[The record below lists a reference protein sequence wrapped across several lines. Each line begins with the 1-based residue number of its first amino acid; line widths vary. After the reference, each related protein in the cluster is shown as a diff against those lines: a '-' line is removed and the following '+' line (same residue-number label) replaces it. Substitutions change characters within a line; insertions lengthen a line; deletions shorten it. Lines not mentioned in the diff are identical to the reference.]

1 MIGEWLVLIST
12 MFNYLLL
19 RFTQDVTQAVG
30 KKWRLLLSAFVS
42 SVIAIGFYP
51 SKLALILSFFILIG
65 TAFQFKRAFFLK
77 QGFVL
82 LCATFLLGGL
92 LNVVQTYAV
101 MKLKGSYFLI
111 IVAVA
116 SLSLLIIKNRWF
128 SLWKDNIQQK
138 FKTKCDIRF
147 LECNLNLNAFID
159 TGNECI
165 EPISR
170 QPVHFLSLKATNEYL
185 PAGFL
190 KALNDWKQE
199 EPFNISMF
207 PKNVLRKIRF
217 VSITTVQQTS
227 MFVLAFRCEALTLYD
242 QTFDGH
248 YIVFTQ
254 NDAKFPQQADIILHF
269 SMLPTS

>member
-12 MFNYLLL
+12 LFNYLLL
-19 RFTQDVTQAVG
+19 RFTQDVTQAIG

-51 SKLALILSFFILIG
+51 SKLALILSFVVLIG

-101 MKLKGSYFLI
+101 MNLKGSYFLI
-111 IVAVA
+111 IVVIA
-116 SLSLLIIKNRWF
+116 SLSLLLIKNRWV
-128 SLWKDNIQQK
+128 SLWKDNLQQK
-138 FKTKCDIRF
+138 FKTKCDIRI
-147 LECNLNLNAFID
+147 LDCSLNLDAFID

-170 QPVHFLSLKATNEYL
+170 QPVHFLSLKATSQYL
-185 PAGFL
+185 PSSL
-190 KALNDWKQE
+190 LDALNDWKQE

-207 PKNVLRKIRF
+207 PKKVLRTIRF
-217 VSITTVQQTS
+217 VSITTVQQKS
-227 MFVLAFRCEALTLYD
+227 LYVLAFRCDAVTLND
-242 QTFDGH
+242 KTFEGH

>member
-19 RFTQDVTQAVG
+19 RFTQDVTRAVG

-51 SKLALILSFFILIG
+51 SKLALIVSFFVLIG
-65 TAFQFKRAFFLK
+65 TAFQYKRAFLIK

-101 MKLKGSYFLI
+101 MNLKGSYFFI
-111 IVAVA
+111 IVVIA
-116 SLSLLIIKNRWF
+116 SLSLLLIKNRWF
-128 SLWKDNIQQK
+128 SLWKDNLQQK
-138 FKTKCDIRF
+138 FKTKCDIHF
-147 LECNLNLNAFID
+147 LHCDLALTAFID

-170 QPVHFLSLKATNEYL
+170 QPVHFLSLKATKQAL
-185 PAGFL
+185 PELFL
-190 KALNDWKQE
+190 QALNDWNQE

-207 PKNVLRKIRF
+207 PKNVLRTIRF
-217 VSITTVQQTS
+217 VSITTVQQKS
-227 MFVLAFRCEALTLYD
+227 VYVLAFRCDKLTLND
-242 QTFDGH
+242 QTFEGH